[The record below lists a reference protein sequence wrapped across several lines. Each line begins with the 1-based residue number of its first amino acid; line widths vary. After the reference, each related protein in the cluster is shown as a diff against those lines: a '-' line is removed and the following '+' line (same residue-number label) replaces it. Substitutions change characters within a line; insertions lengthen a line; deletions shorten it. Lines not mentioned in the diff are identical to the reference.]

1 MTLMHLKTTFLVT
14 ITILFILFGVGTA
27 TALTWQNETVD
38 SGGYGEYSSI
48 ALSVGGEPRVSY
60 YDRAHGD
67 LRFAKNNYDGGG
79 WKIETVD
86 SAGDVGQY
94 SSLVLTGAGTPCV
107 SYYDYTNG
115 ALKYAAYSGS
125 AWSVQT
131 VDSAGDVGLY
141 TSLTLNDHGEPCI
154 SYYDQTNGDMKYA
167 VHSASGWT
175 IQTID
180 SAGDVGQYLSLA
192 RDYADEPCISY
203 FDATNYR
210 LKYAVF
216 NGAVWQVQT
225 VDAAGF
231 AGMFTSLAMDIYG
244 RPRIS
249 CYDMANADLLYVA
262 YNGSAW
268 QIQTPD
274 ATGAVGKYS
283 SLRLDGSGTPRISY
297 YDETNQDL
305 KYAALNGS
313 SWQIDTVDT
322 AGVVGQ
328 YTSLVLD
335 GAGNPQ
341 ISYYNGT
348 AGALKVAH
356 PPLPA
361 PTVTAMNP
369 PNGVLGD
376 TIAATITG
384 TNFHPGASVRLS
396 DPGYPDIGGTGVVV
410 TSPTTITCTFVIKV
424 TEPVYYRNVV
434 VTNADGQSGTLPD
447 GFATLRQSTG
457 GLNWEVETV
466 DSAGDVGW
474 STSLKLDQYGR
485 PRISYLDWSNPAL
498 KYAEY
503 NDSGWKITTVERPG
517 DVWEGTSLALDS
529 AGRPRIAYQ
538 DMAVGALKYAL
549 YNGASWQTSVVAPD
563 GIAGGDASM
572 VLDPATG
579 NPRIAYFDYAAYVL
593 KYASYTGSAWQIQS
607 VGMYAYDC
615 SLALDR
621 AGRAHISFNDGSG
634 RLQYASWTGSAWNIQ
649 MVDSRAGFGT
659 SLVLDSSDN
668 PRIAYGDQFGGVLK
682 YAEYNGTAWHIS
694 TLEGGNAGL
703 STSLALDSKGHPCI
717 AYTGPSY
724 SSVKYAE
731 YNGSAWNFQTLDIA
745 AETGRDISVA
755 LDKSDNVHISY
766 RDMHH
771 VNGATDCDL
780 KYAHGTRIVPA
791 PVPGGTQPTVPIPNY
806 TRPEVE
812 KWNGT
817 RPEVTE
823 WNVTRPEVEKGN
835 FTRPDIAEWN
845 VTRPEVEKG
854 NFTRPDIAEWN
865 VTRPEIEQGNFTR
878 PDIAEWNVTRPEVEK
893 GNFTR
898 PTYPGSLPYPVH
910 TISGITPNEGT
921 VGTEFTISGT
931 GFGHLQ
937 GEVLLGPVP
946 CEVLTWDNTMI
957 GCRIVEPLQIGEYN
971 VTVLVRDQPVTFTG
985 FSMREPQIIPA
996 DTPSGLLFDG
1006 ETVTIPGDFFGDEE
1020 GDVSIIA
1027 PGGEATT
1034 ATVVEWTMASIRFE
1048 IPEELTGTYGT
1059 HVLKVENGV
1068 GDVMRFVYI
1077 DSGMPGD
1084 MQDHAYI
1091 GDKSHKCAAGAQFN
1105 GSFYVFY
1112 SIPDCVFCTNSN
1124 RIIMK
1129 KITYEGY
1136 GYDISVSGKY
1146 SSIPDGTTDAAVVPM
1161 VIGDK
1166 LWVFCTGQNG
1176 NLYYWRWNE
1185 TTHDSKWNRISDVT
1199 TDHDWEIAPVYNTIT
1214 HRIEVY
1220 YEHGRTLNRVYS
1232 DDYGV
1237 TWVKGGEV
1245 TGVGSITTPPSAAF
1259 YQRNATDYVTLL
1271 AIGNATNQGYVYDVR
1286 DGAVIGTR
1294 LSFGTVNGRPFIYD
1308 TGYFHDEFHL
1318 FWRQADNSDVIFKGM
1333 YRWNND
1339 AWGPT
1344 EEYGCYSG
1352 DPTDWCWRSDWP
1364 VNAAFWEPAG
1374 YNGYF
1379 EFQFWGYDGHWAL
1392 NEVGLPCPPYPHC
1405 KGICC

>member
-1 MTLMHLKTTFLVT
+1 MIHRTTYLVT
-14 ITILFILFGVGTA
+14 IALLFILLGVGTA
-27 TALTWQNETVD
+27 AALTWQNQTVD

-67 LRFAKNNYDGGG
+67 LRFAKNNYDGVG
-79 WKIETVD
+79 WRIETVD
-86 SAGDVGQY
+86 SAGDVGLY
-94 SSLVLTGAGTPCV
+94 SSLALTDAGTPCI

-115 ALKYAAYSGS
+115 NLKYAAYSGS
-125 AWSVQT
+125 AWTIQT

-141 TSLTLNDHGEPCI
+141 TSITLNNYGEPCI
-154 SYYDQTNGDMKYA
+154 SYYDQTNGDLKYA
-167 VHSASGWT
+167 VHAPSGWT
-175 IQTID
+175 IQTVD
-180 SAGDVGQYLSLA
+180 SAGDVGQYGSLA

-203 FDATNYR
+203 FDAANYR

-249 CYDMANADLLYVA
+249 CYDMANADLLYAA
-262 YNGSAW
+262 YNSSAW

-283 SLRLDGSGTPRISY
+283 SLRLDGSGSPRISY

-313 SWQIDTVDT
+313 SWQVDTVDT

-328 YTSLVLD
+328 YTSVVLD

-348 AGALKVAH
+348 AGALKIAH

-361 PTVTAMNP
+361 PTVTSMNP
-369 PNGVLGD
+369 PNGVLGY
-376 TIAATITG
+376 TFAATITG
-384 TNFHPGASVRLS
+384 TSFRPGASVRLS
-396 DPGYPDIGGTGVVV
+396 NAGYPDIWGTGVVV
-410 TSPTTITCTFVIKV
+410 TSPTTITCTFIIKA
-424 TEPVYYRNVV
+424 TEPVDYRDVV
-434 VTNADGQSGTLPD
+434 VTNADGQSGSLTN
-447 GFATLRQSTG
+447 GFAIIRQSTG
-457 GLNWEVETV
+457 GLNWAVETV

-474 STSLKLDQYGR
+474 STSMELDQSGR

-503 NDSGWKITTVERPG
+503 NGSGWQITTVERPG
-517 DVWEGTSLALDS
+517 AVWEGTSLALDS
-529 AGRPRIAYQ
+529 AGKPRIAYQ
-538 DMAVGALKYAL
+538 DRAAGALKYAS
-549 YNGASWQTSVVAPD
+549 YNGTSWQTSLVAPD
-563 GIAGGDASM
+563 GNYGGDASM

-579 NPRIAYFDYAAYVL
+579 NPRIAYKDYAGSVL
-593 KYASYTGSAWQIQS
+593 KYTSYNGSAWQIQS
-607 VGMYAYDC
+607 VGMYAYDI
-615 SLALDR
+615 SLALDHT
-621 AGRAHISFNDGSG
+621 GRPHISFNDGSG
-634 RLQYASWTGSAWNIQ
+634 HLQYASWTGSAWNIQ
-649 MVDSRAGFGT
+649 MVDSKAGFGT
-659 SLVLDSSDN
+659 SLALDSSDT

-694 TLEGGNAGL
+694 TLDSGYSGL

-717 AYTGPSY
+717 AYTGPSE
-724 SSVKYAE
+724 SSLKYAE
-731 YNGSAWNFQTLDIA
+731 YNGSAWNLQTIDIA
-745 AETGRDISVA
+745 ASVETGLDISLA

-766 RDMHH
+766 RYMQSI
-771 VNGATDCDL
+771 NPTTNCDL
-780 KYAHGTRIVPA
+780 KYARGTRIVPA
-791 PVPGGTQPTVPIPNY
+791 PVPGGTQPTIPLPNY

-812 KWNGT
+812 RWNVTRPDVEKWNVT

-823 WNVTRPEVEKGN
+823 WNVTRPEVEKWN
-835 FTRPDIAEWN
+835 VTSPEVTEWNVTRPDVEKWNVTRPEVTEWNVTRPDVEKWN

-854 NFTRPDIAEWN
+854 NFSH
-865 VTRPEIEQGNFTR
+865 
-878 PDIAEWNVTRPEVEK
+878 
-893 GNFTR
+893 
-898 PTYPGSLPYPVH
+898 PTYPGSLPYPIH
-910 TISGITPNEGT
+910 TISGVIPNEGT

-937 GEVLLGPVP
+937 GEVLLGPDP
-946 CEVLTWDNTMI
+946 CEVLAWNTTMI
-957 GCRIVEPLQIGEYN
+957 VCRIVEPLQMGEYN

-985 FSMREPQIIPA
+985 FTMREPLIIPA
-996 DTPSGLLFDG
+996 DTPSGLLYDN
-1006 ETVTIPGDFFGDEE
+1006 ETVTIPGDFFGDEKGE
-1020 GDVSIIA
+1020 VSLIA

-1034 ATVVEWTMASIRFE
+1034 ATVVEWTMTSIRFE
-1048 IPEELTGTYGT
+1048 IPPALAGINGT

-1068 GDVMRFVYI
+1068 GDALRLVYI
-1077 DSGMPGD
+1077 DNSMPGD

-1091 GDKSHKCAAGAQFN
+1091 GDKSHKCAAGTSFN

-1129 KITYEGY
+1129 KITYDGY
-1136 GYDISVSGKY
+1136 GSEISVSGKY
-1146 SSIPDGTTDAAVVPM
+1146 SSIPDGTTDAAVVPL

-1166 LWVFCTGQNG
+1166 LWVFSTGQNG

-1185 TTHDSKWNRISDVT
+1185 TAHDSKWIRISDVT
-1199 TDHDWEIAPVYNTIT
+1199 TNHDWEIAPAYNTIT

-1220 YEHGRTLNRVYS
+1220 YEHDKKLDRVYS

-1245 TGVGSITTPPSAAF
+1245 TGVGSLTTPPSAAF

-1286 DGAVIGTR
+1286 DGAVIATR

-1318 FWRQADNSDVIFKGM
+1318 FWREADDSDVIFKGL

-1344 EEYGCYSG
+1344 EKYGCYSG

-1364 VNAAFWEPAG
+1364 VNAAFWEPPG

-1392 NEVGLPCPPYPHC
+1392 NTVGLPCPPYPHC

>member
-1 MTLMHLKTTFLVT
+1 MHRKITFLVT
-14 ITILFILFGVGTA
+14 IALLFILLGVGTA
-27 TALTWQNETVD
+27 AALTWQNETVD

-48 ALSVGGEPRVSY
+48 ALNVAGEPRVSY

-79 WKIETVD
+79 WRIETVD
-86 SAGDVGQY
+86 SAGDVGLY
-94 SSLVLTGAGTPCV
+94 SSLALTSAGTPCI

-115 ALKYAAYSGS
+115 NLKYAAYSGS
-125 AWSVQT
+125 AWTIQT

-141 TSLTLNDHGEPCI
+141 TSLTLNDYGEPCI
-154 SYYDQTNGDMKYA
+154 SYYDQTNGDLKYA
-167 VHSASGWT
+167 VHAPSGWT
-175 IQTID
+175 IQTVD
-180 SAGDVGQYLSLA
+180 SAGDVGQYISLA

-216 NGAVWQVQT
+216 NGAVWQIQT

-231 AGMFTSLAMDIYG
+231 AGMYTSLAMDIYG

-249 CYDMANADLLYVA
+249 CYDMTNANLLYAA
-262 YNGSAW
+262 YNSSAW

-283 SLRLDGSGTPRISY
+283 SLRLDGSGMPHISY

-305 KYAALNGS
+305 KYAALNGL
-313 SWQIDTVDT
+313 SWQVDTIDTS
-322 AGVVGQ
+322 GVVGQ
-328 YTSLVLD
+328 YTSLVPD

-348 AGALKVAH
+348 AGALKIAH

-369 PNGVLGD
+369 PNGVLGY
-376 TIAATITG
+376 TFAATITG
-384 TNFHPGASVRLS
+384 ANFHPGASVRLS
-396 DPGYPDIGGTGVVV
+396 NTGYPDIWGSGVVV
-410 TSPTTITCTFVIKV
+410 TSPTTITCTFVIKA
-424 TEPVYYRNVV
+424 TEPVDYRNVV
-434 VTNADGQSGTLPD
+434 VTNADGQSGTVPD
-447 GFATLRQSTG
+447 GFAILRQSTG
-457 GLNWEVETV
+457 GLNWAVETV

-474 STSLKLDQYGR
+474 STSLALDQYGR

-503 NDSGWKITTVERPG
+503 NGSGWEITTVERPG
-517 DVWEGTSLALDS
+517 GVWEGTSLALDS
-529 AGRPRIAYQ
+529 AGNPRIAYQ
-538 DMAVGALKYAL
+538 DRAAGALKYTS
-549 YNGASWQTSVVAPD
+549 YDGTSWQTSVVAPD
-563 GIAGGDASM
+563 GNYGGDASM

-579 NPRIAYFDYAAYVL
+579 NPRIAYFDYAGSVL
-593 KYASYTGSAWQIQS
+593 KYASYNGSAWQIQS
-607 VGMYAYDC
+607 VGMYAYDI
-615 SLALDR
+615 SLALDHT
-621 AGRAHISFNDGSG
+621 GKPHISFNDGSG
-634 RLQYASWTGSAWNIQ
+634 HLQYASWTGSAWNIQ
-649 MVDSRAGFGT
+649 MVDSKAGAGT
-659 SLVLDSSDN
+659 SLVLDSADT
-668 PRIAYGDQFGGVLK
+668 PHIAYGDLIGGTLQ
-682 YAEYNGTAWHIS
+682 YAEYDGTAWHSS
-694 TLEGGNAGL
+694 TLDSGYAGL

-717 AYTGPSY
+717 AYTGPSD
-724 SSVKYAE
+724 SSLKYAE
-731 YNGSAWNFQTLDIA
+731 YTGTAWNLQTLDIA
-745 AETGRDISVA
+745 GNTGLDISLA
-755 LDKSDNVHISY
+755 LDESDNVHISY
-766 RDMHH
+766 RYMQSIPP
-771 VNGATDCDL
+771 VTNCDL
-780 KYAHGTRIVPA
+780 KYAGGTRIVPA
-791 PVPGGTQPTVPIPNY
+791 PIPGDPRPTIPLPNY
-806 TRPEVE
+806 TRPEIE
-812 KWNGT
+812 KWNVTRPDVAVWNGT
-817 RPEVTE
+817 RPEAEKGNFTRPDVAV
-823 WNVTRPEVEKGN
+823 WNGTRPEVEKGN
-835 FTRPDIAEWN
+835 FTRPDVAVWN
-845 VTRPEVEKG
+845 GTRPE
-854 NFTRPDIAEWN
+854 A
-865 VTRPEIEQGNFTR
+865 
-878 PDIAEWNVTRPEVEK
+878 EK

-898 PTYPGSLPYPVH
+898 PTYSGPSPYPVH
-910 TISGITPNEGT
+910 TITGVTPNEGT

-946 CEVLTWDNTMI
+946 CDVLAWDNTLI
-957 GCRIVEPLQIGEYN
+957 ECRIVEPLQRGEYN
-971 VTVLVRDQPVTFTG
+971 VTVVVRDQPITRAG
-985 FSMREPQIIPA
+985 FSLREPLIIPA

-1006 ETVTIPGDFFGDEE
+1006 DLVTIPGDFFGDEKGE
-1020 GDVSIIA
+1020 VSLIA
-1027 PGGEATT
+1027 PGGEAIT
-1034 ATVVEWTMASIRFE
+1034 ATVVEWTMTSILFE
-1048 IPEELTGTYGT
+1048 IPGDLAGGNGT

-1068 GDVMRFVYI
+1068 GDALRLVYI

-1129 KITYEGY
+1129 KITYDGY
-1136 GYDISVSGKY
+1136 GSEISVSGKY
-1146 SSIPDGTTDAAVVPM
+1146 SSIPDGTTDAAVVPL

-1166 LWVFCTGQNG
+1166 LWVFSTGQNG

-1185 TTHDSKWNRISDVT
+1185 TAHDSKWIRISDVT
-1199 TDHDWEIAPVYNTIT
+1199 TNHDWEIAPAYNTIT

-1220 YEHGRTLNRVYS
+1220 YEHDKKLDRVYS

-1245 TGVGSITTPPSAAF
+1245 TGVGSLTTPPSAAF

-1286 DGAVIGTR
+1286 DGAVIATR

-1318 FWRQADNSDVIFKGM
+1318 FWREADDSDVIFKGL

-1344 EEYGCYSG
+1344 EKYGCYSG

-1364 VNAAFWEPAG
+1364 VNAAFWEPPG

-1392 NEVGLPCPPYPHC
+1392 NTVGLPCPPYPHC

>member
-1 MTLMHLKTTFLVT
+1 MIHRTTYLVT
-14 ITILFILFGVGTA
+14 IALLFILLGVGTA
-27 TALTWQNETVD
+27 AALTWQNQTVD

-79 WKIETVD
+79 WRIETVD
-86 SAGDVGQY
+86 SAGDVGLY
-94 SSLVLTGAGTPCV
+94 SSLALTDAGTPCI

-115 ALKYAAYSGS
+115 NLKYAAYSGS
-125 AWSVQT
+125 AWTIQT

-141 TSLTLNDHGEPCI
+141 TSITLNNYGEPCI
-154 SYYDQTNGDMKYA
+154 SYYDQTNGDLKYA
-167 VHSASGWT
+167 VHSSSGWT
-175 IQTID
+175 IQTLD
-180 SAGDVGQYLSLA
+180 SAGDVGQYGSLA

-216 NGAVWQVQT
+216 NGAVWQIQT

-249 CYDMANADLLYVA
+249 CYDMANADLLYAA
-262 YNGSAW
+262 YNSSAW

-283 SLRLDGSGTPRISY
+283 SLRLDGSGSPRISY

-313 SWQIDTVDT
+313 SWQVDTVDT

-328 YTSLVLD
+328 YTSVVLD

-361 PTVTAMNP
+361 PTVTSMNP
-369 PNGVLGD
+369 PNGVLGY
-376 TIAATITG
+376 TFAATITG
-384 TNFHPGASVRLS
+384 THFHPGASVKLS
-396 DPGYPDIGGTGVVV
+396 KAGYPDIWGTGVVV
-410 TSPTTITCTFVIKV
+410 TSPTTITCTFIIKA
-424 TEPVYYRNVV
+424 TEPVDYRDVV
-434 VTNADGQSGTLPD
+434 VTNADGQSGSLTN
-447 GFATLRQSTG
+447 GFAIIRQSTG
-457 GLNWEVETV
+457 GLNWAVETV

-474 STSLKLDQYGR
+474 STSMELDQSGR

-503 NDSGWKITTVERPG
+503 NGSGWQITTVERPG
-517 DVWEGTSLALDS
+517 AVWEGTSLALDS
-529 AGRPRIAYQ
+529 AGKPRIAYQ
-538 DMAVGALKYAL
+538 DRAAGALKYAS
-549 YNGASWQTSVVAPD
+549 YNGTSWQTSLVAPD
-563 GIAGGDASM
+563 GNYGGDASM

-579 NPRIAYFDYAAYVL
+579 NPRIAYKDYAGSVL
-593 KYASYTGSAWQIQS
+593 KYTSYNGSAWQIQS
-607 VGMYAYDC
+607 VGMYAYDI
-615 SLALDR
+615 SLALDHT
-621 AGRAHISFNDGSG
+621 GRPHISFNDGSG
-634 RLQYASWTGSAWNIQ
+634 HLQYASWTGSAWNIQ
-649 MVDSRAGFGT
+649 MVDSKAGFGT
-659 SLVLDSSDN
+659 SLALDSSDT

-694 TLEGGNAGL
+694 TLDSGYSGL

-717 AYTGPSY
+717 AYTGPSE
-724 SSVKYAE
+724 SSLKYAE
-731 YNGSAWNFQTLDIA
+731 YNGSAWNLQTIDIA
-745 AETGRDISVA
+745 ASVETGLDISLA

-766 RDMHH
+766 RYMQSI
-771 VNGATDCDL
+771 NPTTNCDL
-780 KYAHGTRIVPA
+780 KYARGTRIVPA
-791 PVPGGTQPTVPIPNY
+791 PVPGGTQPTIPLPNY

-812 KWNGT
+812 RWNVTRPDVEKWNVTSPEVTEWNVTRPDVEKWNVT

-823 WNVTRPEVEKGN
+823 WNVTRPDVEK
-835 FTRPDIAEWN
+835 WN

-854 NFTRPDIAEWN
+854 NFSH
-865 VTRPEIEQGNFTR
+865 
-878 PDIAEWNVTRPEVEK
+878 
-893 GNFTR
+893 
-898 PTYPGSLPYPVH
+898 PTYPGSLPYPIH
-910 TISGITPNEGT
+910 TISGVIPNEGT

-937 GEVLLGPVP
+937 GEVLLGPDP
-946 CEVLTWDNTMI
+946 CEVLAWNTTMI
-957 GCRIVEPLQIGEYN
+957 VCRIVEPLQMGEYN

-985 FSMREPQIIPA
+985 FTMREPLIIPA
-996 DTPSGLLFDG
+996 DTPSGLLYDN
-1006 ETVTIPGDFFGDEE
+1006 ETVTIPGDFFGDEKGE
-1020 GDVSIIA
+1020 VSLIA

-1034 ATVVEWTMASIRFE
+1034 ATVVEWTMTSIRFE
-1048 IPEELTGTYGT
+1048 IPPALAGINGT

-1068 GDVMRFVYI
+1068 GDALRLVYI
-1077 DSGMPGD
+1077 DNSMPGD

-1091 GDKSHKCAAGAQFN
+1091 GDKSHKCAAGTSFN

-1185 TTHDSKWNRISDVT
+1185 TAHDSKWNRISDVT
-1199 TDHDWEIAPVYNTIT
+1199 TDHNWEIAPVYNTIT

-1237 TWVKGGEV
+1237 TWIKGGEV
-1245 TGVGSITTPPSAAF
+1245 TGVGSITTPPSAVF

-1271 AIGNATNQGYVYDVR
+1271 AIGNATNQGYVYDVK
-1286 DGAVIGTR
+1286 DGAVIATR

-1318 FWRQADNSDVIFKGM
+1318 FWRQADNADVIFKGM

-1344 EEYGCYSG
+1344 EKYGCYSG

-1392 NEVGLPCPPYPHC
+1392 NTVGLPCPPWPGC

>member
-1 MTLMHLKTTFLVT
+1 MHHKTTFLVT
-14 ITILFILFGVGTA
+14 IALLFILLGVGTA
-27 TALTWQNETVD
+27 AALTWQNETVD

-48 ALSVGGEPRVSY
+48 ALSVGSEPRVSY

-79 WKIETVD
+79 WRI
-86 SAGDVGQY
+86 
-94 SSLVLTGAGTPCV
+94 
-107 SYYDYTNG
+107 
-115 ALKYAAYSGS
+115 
-125 AWSVQT
+125 QT

-141 TSLTLNDHGEPCI
+141 TSLTLNNFGEPCI
-154 SYYDQTNGDMKYA
+154 SYYDQTNGDLKYA
-167 VHSASGWT
+167 VHSSSGWT
-175 IQTID
+175 IQTVD
-180 SAGDVGQYLSLA
+180 SAGDVGQYVSLA

-203 FDATNYR
+203 FDTTNYR

-216 NGAVWQVQT
+216 NGAVWQIQT

-231 AGMFTSLAMDIYG
+231 AGMFTSLAMDIHG

-249 CYDMANADLLYVA
+249 CYDMANADLLYAA

-274 ATGAVGKYS
+274 TTGAVGKYS
-283 SLRLDGSGTPRISY
+283 SLRLDASGMPRISY
-297 YDETNQDL
+297 FDETNHDL

-313 SWQIDTVDT
+313 SWQVDTIDTS
-322 AGVVGQ
+322 GVVGQ

-335 GAGNPQ
+335 SAGNPQ
-341 ISYYNGT
+341 ISYYYGT

-361 PTVTAMNP
+361 PTVTAINP
-369 PNGVLGD
+369 PNGVLGY
-376 TIAATITG
+376 TFAATITG
-384 TNFHPGASVRLS
+384 SHFHPGASVRLS
-396 DPGYPDIGGTGVVV
+396 NTGYPDIWGSGVVV
-410 TSPTTITCTFVIKV
+410 TSPTTITCTFVIKA
-424 TEPVYYRNVV
+424 TEPVDYRNVV
-434 VTNADGQSGTLPD
+434 VTNADGQSGTLPN
-447 GFATLRQSTG
+447 GFAVLRQSTG
-457 GLNWEVETV
+457 GLNWAVETV

-474 STSLKLDQYGR
+474 STSLKLDHNGR

-503 NDSGWKITTVERPG
+503 NGSGWQIQTVERPG
-517 DVWEGTSLALDS
+517 GVWEGTSLVLNTAEN
-529 AGRPRIAYQ
+529 PRIAYQ
-538 DMAVGALKYAL
+538 DWAAGALKYAS
-549 YNGASWQTSVVAPD
+549 YNGTSWQTSVVAPD
-563 GIAGGDASM
+563 GNFGGDASM
-572 VLDPATG
+572 VLDPTTG
-579 NPRIAYFDYAAYVL
+579 NPRIAYFDYAGSVL
-593 KYASYTGSAWQIQS
+593 KYASYNGSAWQIQS

-649 MVDSRAGFGT
+649 MVDSRAGFDT
-659 SLVLDSSDN
+659 SLVLDSSDT
-668 PRIAYGDQFGGVLK
+668 PRIAYGDQSGGTLK
-682 YAEYNGTAWHIS
+682 YAAYDGTAWHIS
-694 TLEGGNAGL
+694 TLDSGNSGL

-717 AYTGPSY
+717 SYTGPSY

-731 YNGSAWNFQTLDIA
+731 YSGSGWNFQTLDIA
-745 AETGRDISVA
+745 AETGRDISLA

-766 RDMHH
+766 RDMQH
-771 VNGATDCDL
+771 VNGATNCDL
-780 KYAHGTRIVPA
+780 KYARGTRIVPP
-791 PVPGGTQPTVPIPNY
+791 PVPVGTQSTIPIPNY
-806 TRPEVE
+806 SRPEVERWDVTRPEVE
-812 KWNGT
+812 RWDVT
-817 RPEVTE
+817 RPEVE
-823 WNVTRPEVEKGN
+823 RGNVTRPEVE
-835 FTRPDIAEWN
+835 RWD
-845 VTRPEVEKG
+845 VTRPEVERG
-854 NFTRPDIAEWN
+854 NITRPEVERWN
-865 VTRPEIEQGNFTR
+865 VTRP
-878 PDIAEWNVTRPEVEK
+878 
-893 GNFTR
+893 
-898 PTYPGSLPYPVH
+898 TYSGPSPYPVH
-910 TISGITPNEGT
+910 ITGVTPNEGT

-937 GEVLLGPVP
+937 GEILLGPDP
-946 CEVLTWDNTMI
+946 CEVLAWNNSMI
-957 GCRIVEPLQIGEYN
+957 VCRIVEPLQMGEYN

-985 FSMREPQIIPA
+985 FTMREPLIIPA
-996 DTPSGLLFDG
+996 DTPSGLLSDN
-1006 ETVTIPGDFFGDEE
+1006 ETVTIPGDFFGDQKGE
-1020 GDVSIIA
+1020 VFIIA
-1027 PGGEATT
+1027 PDGEAIT
-1034 ATVVEWTMASIRFE
+1034 AKVVDWTMKSVRFE
-1048 IPEELTGTYGT
+1048 IPEELAGSYGT
-1059 HVLKVENGV
+1059 HVIKVENGV
-1068 GDVMRFVYI
+1068 GDALRLVYI

-1091 GDKSHKCAAGAQFN
+1091 GDKSHKCAAGVAFN

-1129 KITYEGY
+1129 KITYDGY
-1136 GYDISVSGKY
+1136 GSDISISGKY
-1146 SSIPDGTTDAAVVPM
+1146 SSIPDGTTDATVVPL

-1185 TTHDSKWNRISDVT
+1185 TAHDSKWNRISDVT
-1199 TDHDWEIAPVYNTIT
+1199 TNHDWEIAPVYNTIT

-1220 YEHGRTLNRVYS
+1220 YEHDKKLDRVYS

-1245 TGVGSITTPPSAAF
+1245 TGIGSISTSASAAF
-1259 YQRNATDYVTLL
+1259 YQKNATDYVTLL
-1271 AIGNATNQGYVYDVR
+1271 AIGNATNQGYVYDVK
-1286 DGAVIGTR
+1286 DGGVIATR

-1318 FWRQADNSDVIFKGM
+1318 FWRQADNSDVIFKGL

-1344 EEYGCYSG
+1344 EQYGCYSG

-1392 NEVGLPCPPYPHC
+1392 NTVGLPCPPYPHC